1 MCGATGGRL
10 SECRARRTPQSFFL
24 STGVMKKAPGYVK
37 STTNLHKRIH
47 GTSPR
52 EPLKASRHSMY
63 PYYID
68 GAMQSYNK
76 DSIEKGI
83 GKKILS
89 SFLGFLKYKVDNDQ
103 LTLEEEQA
111 MLRIIERDLPLFG
124 TSEDFARY
132 FRKTPGNVRAVINR
146 KVLAKPKRRVL
157 YSFLDFIRSVP
168 EKWISGIGDG

>member
-1 MCGATGGRL
+1 
-10 SECRARRTPQSFFL
+10 
-24 STGVMKKAPGYVK
+24 
-37 STTNLHKRIH
+37 
-47 GTSPR
+47 
-52 EPLKASRHSMY
+52 
-63 PYYID
+63 
-68 GAMQSYNK
+68 MQSYNK

-89 SFLGFLKYKVDNDQ
+89 AFLGFLKDKVDNDQ

-111 MLRIIERDLPLFG
+111 MLRIIERDLPLSG

-132 FRKTPGNVRAVINR
+132 FHQTPGNVRAVINR

-168 EKWISGIGDG
+168 EKWISGTGGG